1 MNLRRSFRTWIFYHG
16 ILKMRKRKM
25 TFWRHSFRVE
35 ASLLDTFSLINRR
48 RTVYLVSSAVNKKR
62 CFSHQ
67 MNDFILWKEI
77 EMLGLLMISS
87 VAASQ
92 LGNALTRLNAASF
105 PSFFLNPRALAAANP
120 STKGQAKKGFSSSE
134 LATARREALSRPT
147 FTRLLLFDTVTS
159 NNLNTSRLTSTKVNL
174 NYYFC
179 CRMYMKVI
187 VVIVRRRIHRVLNA
201 CNECVK
207 EFT

>member
-1 MNLRRSFRTWIFYHG
+1 
-16 ILKMRKRKM
+16 
-25 TFWRHSFRVE
+25 
-35 ASLLDTFSLINRR
+35 
-48 RTVYLVSSAVNKKR
+48 
-62 CFSHQ
+62 

-159 NNLNTSRLTSTKVNL
+159 NNLNTSGLTSTKVNL

-207 EFT
+207 EFTLKIGYVRLARKSNLDLNSIFLKKSLHKQTPVNRFLSKDM